1 MSITLAPTL
10 MYQLPQASEFQY
22 PGAHDRIKWLAA
34 SGRERESRASG
45 GLRPSQV
52 SMHIHHLVLAINNG
66 AAFQNLPSPPQG
78 EK

>member
-34 SGRERESRASG
+34 SGREHTANISK
-45 GLRPSQV
+45 
-52 SMHIHHLVLAINNG
+52 M
-66 AAFQNLPSPPQG
+66 
-78 EK
+78 